1 MAMKTTELKIRV
13 PTEMAEAVRTVSGAR
28 NQSMN
33 EYVKRAIRTQLI
45 ADATNIEAGNL
56 LALIEQATTPLTQAT
71 NFAAI
76 HAAAVMAFLR
86 EWARD
91 GYLAAEMPGDMA
103 QEKAGLLV
111 EAALDQALTAF
122 EDPRVR
128 AQFGWIERPES
139 AADLPSWLTDDG

>member
-1 MAMKTTELKIRV
+1 MKTTELKIRV

-56 LALIEQATTPLTQAT
+56 LALIGQATTPLTQAA

-76 HAAAVMAFLR
+76 HAAATMAFLR

-91 GYLAAEMPGDMA
+91 RYITAEMPADLA
-103 QEKAGLLV
+103 QEKAELLAD
-111 EAALDQALTAF
+111 AALDQALTAF

-128 AQFGWIERPES
+128 SQFGWIERAIP
-139 AADLPSWLTDDG
+139 DDA